1 MRRLVRSLTLTALS
15 VSVWV
20 VFAVHAPASA
30 WTLNR
35 GSVGTPTGL
44 DPHLARTVQDA
55 MVAVDL
61 AAGLTGWSGAGQ
73 AVPMLSTGWTVN
85 ADRTVWTFTLRPDA
99 QWSDGTVLTADDVV
113 ASFRRAVDPATA
125 APTADTL
132 RPILGATAALEGSA
146 SPDRLGVSAPA
157 PDRVEIRLT
166 APTPWLPSVL
176 AQPVARI
183 VDPTGERTSGPFRLV
198 ERTVGGG
205 LLLERNPNFFG
216 WPTADGAPT
225 AVVWIPIE
233 DPAAALRRFA
243 DGEIDHHPN
252 APLAETEALLG
263 ADNPAVRRGTRA
275 GIYSYTLN
283 PAVPPLD
290 DIRVRRALVLALD
303 RDRLADLAFG
313 VPSDRFV
320 PPGTGGIADTV
331 SWDAAIDPLARF
343 DEAQALAAAS
353 DLDPAEPVALTLKTM
368 AGALHTQVAAAVAD
382 MWGPLGIRLQIE
394 TRDNAA
400 HWGGL
405 VQGED
410 FDVAR
415 TGWVAD
421 FDDATNYFTA
431 VSPGSPY
438 NFTGWSNPEFDRLL
452 REAAELMGDER
463 AARLSEAEAI
473 LLADATVVPLFIP
486 GRVEL
491 LSPEIA
497 GWTPNAGLWLP
508 SWTARKAVEADR

>member
-1 MRRLVRSLTLTALS
+1 MRRFPQCLTLS
-15 VSVWV
+15 VLAVWV
-20 VFAVHAPASA
+20 GIAPLAPASA

-44 DPHLARTVQDA
+44 DPHLSRTVQDA

-61 AAGLTGWSGAGQ
+61 AAGLTGWSGAGE
-73 AVPMLSTGWTVN
+73 AVPMLATDWTVN
-85 ADRTVWTFTLRPDA
+85 DDRTVWTFTLRPDA
-99 QWSDGTVLTADDVV
+99 RWSDGTPLTADDIV

-146 SPDRLGVSAPA
+146 SPEALGVTAPA
-157 PDRVEIRLT
+157 PDLVEIGLI

-176 AQPVARI
+176 AQPIARI
-183 VDPTGERTSGPFRLV
+183 VDPTGDRTSGPFRLV

-205 LLLERNPNFFG
+205 LRLERNPNFHG
-216 WPTADGAPT
+216 WATAEAAPT
-225 AVVWIPIE
+225 AVLWIPIE

-243 DGEIDHHPN
+243 DGEIDHHLN
-252 APLAETEALLG
+252 APLEETEALLG
-263 ADNPAVRRGTRA
+263 PDNPAIRRGTRA

-290 DIRVRRALVLALD
+290 DIRVRQALVLALD

-313 VPSDRFV
+313 VPSDRFI
-320 PPGTGGIADTV
+320 PPDTGGIGDTV
-331 SWDAAIDPLARF
+331 SWEAAIDPLARL
-343 DEAQALAAAS
+343 DEAEALAAAAG
-353 DLDPAEPVALTLKTM
+353 LDPAEPMTLTLKTM

-382 MWGPLGIRLQIE
+382 MWAPLGIRLEIE

-405 VQGED
+405 VQGEA
-410 FDVAR
+410 FDIAR

-421 FDDATNYFTA
+421 FDDATTYFAA
-431 VSPGSPY
+431 VSPDSPY
-438 NFTGWSNPEFDRLL
+438 NFTKWTDPEFDRLL
-452 REAAELMGDER
+452 ADASALTGAER
-463 AARLSEAEAI
+463 AALLSEAEAI

-491 LSPEIA
+491 LSPEIE
-497 GWTPNAGLWLP
+497 GWSPNSGLWLP
-508 SWTARKAVEADR
+508 SWTASKPGETDR